1 MGVRP
6 RLSAVVLVVGVAGAA
21 VSTPPA
27 VAANGAMHETGR
39 TANGQWV
46 LDVPRDFNGTLLL
59 WSHGYTFTP
68 VAASNAPTV
77 ATRDALLDRGFGLV
91 GSSYAN
97 GGAGWAVREGV
108 RAGREAVGIAQRRIG
123 TRRVTTV
130 LAWGNSLGGLV
141 TQTLAEKRP
150 GLIDGA
156 APLCGVL
163 AGTNRNLDLA
173 LDVAVGVKRFFYR
186 KLKLRNYRSRAQAQA
201 NFDAASAAI
210 MAKLAGPATQT
221 GATGRVL
228 GLAALTGASA
238 KTKTYNGTSTTSSV
252 AAATESLLTA
262 LNYGTLG
269 RYDIEQRVGANP
281 STNRGT
287 DYRKRVT
294 KAATARFTA
303 FGFGAGLLSAYA
315 QTLETYGKRVGA
327 NAKARKAASRLG
339 NPSGDLSDPTVTMHT
354 VHDPLVIVQNERVFA
369 KRVASRG
376 DGERL
381 LQLYIRPPSYTS
393 AAPYGAGHCNFTTE
407 QFVAAVRALDGW
419 ASSGSRPGDAELA
432 KLFAPQPGALDL
444 DYKPARWPA
453 R

>member
-77 ATRDALLDRGFGLV
+77 ATRDALLAEGSASWVRRTRTGCRV
-91 GSSYAN
+91 GRA
-97 GGAGWAVREGV
+97 GGRC
-108 RAGREAVGIAQRRIG
+108 AGREAVGIAQRRIG

-228 GLAALTGASA
+228 GLAAMTDASA

-407 QFVAAVRALDGW
+407 QWLVVVVVPSTAGCARACCP
-419 ASSGSRPGDAELA
+419 APPRSPRPSPATSR
-432 KLFAPQPGALDL
+432 
-444 DYKPARWPA
+444 
-453 R
+453 